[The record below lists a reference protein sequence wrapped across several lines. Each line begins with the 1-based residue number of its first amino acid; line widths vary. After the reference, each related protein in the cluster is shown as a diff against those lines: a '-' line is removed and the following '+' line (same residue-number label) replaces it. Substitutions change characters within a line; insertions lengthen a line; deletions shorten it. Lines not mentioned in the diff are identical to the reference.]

1 MPVICAPLIFA
12 KNPCSDKEGVIFSNN
27 NFKRYLIMVKK
38 TVFGLFLTA
47 FLLVGMGGCY
57 YDNLAEL
64 HPELQCDPNA
74 TVSFAD
80 DIVPILSGSCSSA
93 SADCHASN
101 GTSLKPL
108 NDYNGV
114 KVQVDNGKL
123 LSSIIWD
130 GNASFMPSGSIS
142 KIDSCSMSKISRWI
156 AAGAPN
162 N

>member
-1 MPVICAPLIFA
+1 MPVICTPLIFA
-12 KNPCSDKEGVIFSNN
+12 KNPCCDKEGVIFLSN

-38 TVFGLFLTA
+38 TVFGLLLTA
-47 FLLVGMGGCY
+47 FLLAGIGGCY
-57 YDNLAEL
+57 YDNL
-64 HPELQCDPNA
+64 ELQCDPNA
-74 TVSFAD
+74 TVSFSD
-80 DIVPILSGSCSSA
+80 DIVPIMSGSCSSA

-101 GTSLKPL
+101 GASLKPL

-123 LSSIIWD
+123 LSSIILD
-130 GNASFMPSGSIS
+130 GNASFMPSGSITQL
-142 KIDSCSMSKISRWI
+142 DSCSMGKISRWI